1 MAVLG
6 LSETPPATPSSRR
19 RVDGVVHHAFHL
31 ADMYLTREA
40 AAYAVICLICGP
52 RGGDD
57 DEASEH
63 EQSPHASKLIT
74 KRVSQSPVD
83 PNSLGRKNPSW

>member
-6 LSETPPATPSSRR
+6 LSKTIGATPSTRR

-40 AAYAVICLICGP
+40 AAYAVTRLRPTSIGPSDPRKTPGP
-52 RGGDD
+52 RIDRSCSRLDHRGGIVLDANRD
-57 DEASEH
+57 A
-63 EQSPHASKLIT
+63 
-74 KRVSQSPVD
+74 
-83 PNSLGRKNPSW
+83 

>member
-1 MAVLG
+1 MTLSGRIFEFASKSITLAPIRRGGRGLAAMAVLG

-40 AAYAVICLICGP
+40 NAYIY
-52 RGGDD
+52 D
-57 DEASEH
+57 
-63 EQSPHASKLIT
+63 
-74 KRVSQSPVD
+74 
-83 PNSLGRKNPSW
+83 

>member
-40 AAYAVICLICGP
+40 AAYAVTRLRPTSIGPSDPRETSGP
-52 RGGDD
+52 RI
-57 DEASEH
+57 AR
-63 EQSPHASKLIT
+63 T
-74 KRVSQSPVD
+74 
-83 PNSLGRKNPSW
+83 PSSA

>member
-40 AAYAVICLICGP
+40 AA
-52 RGGDD
+52 
-57 DEASEH
+57 
-63 EQSPHASKLIT
+63 
-74 KRVSQSPVD
+74 
-83 PNSLGRKNPSW
+83 